1 MANLRYEESHRI
13 GKWDLMALMT
23 AVAVAGL
30 LVMAQMLR
38 SGHTE
43 RSILLPLALA
53 IQVLAGVVYYLYT
66 LRLVARYTDKN
77 IKLCMMP
84 VGTVKR
90 KIKWDDVLETEIVA
104 APRES
109 KVNQWASQ
117 LSGLST
123 VVTPSTE
130 ACLHLKLKNNEEI
143 TIGCQDPE
151 ALQQI
156 VDRIRNKVQG

>member
-30 LVMAQMLR
+30 LAMAQLLR

-43 RSILLPLALA
+43 RSILLPLALG
-53 IQVLAGVVYYLYT
+53 ILVLAGIVYYLYT

-77 IKLCMMP
+77 IKLSMMP

-90 KIKWDDVLETEIVA
+90 KIKWADVLETEIVTT
-104 APRES
+104 PRAS
-109 KVNQWASQ
+109 KVTQWASQ
-117 LSGLST
+117 LSGLSS
-123 VVTPSTE
+123 VVTPTTG
-130 ACLHLKLKNNEEI
+130 ACLLLTLKNNEQV

-156 VDRIRNKVQG
+156 VDQVRNKPQD